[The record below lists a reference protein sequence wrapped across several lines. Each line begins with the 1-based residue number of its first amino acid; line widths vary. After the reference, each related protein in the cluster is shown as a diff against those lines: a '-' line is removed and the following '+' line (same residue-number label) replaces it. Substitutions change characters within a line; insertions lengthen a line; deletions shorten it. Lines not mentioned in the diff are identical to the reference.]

1 MSKCV
6 PIPYILGTVV
16 HGMLVSGIFCL
27 LVGTRSRIG
36 LWVFAPC
43 VGFFR
48 ELTWPTGY
56 AWADYYIVLLGVIVG
71 LADMVTQ
78 LFNVLFVSLQGWL
91 YDNTVPESIFYTT
104 ILFSGLLCLFF
115 YVMQFFASRKGP
127 RKLRLV
133 GDVTEVKLTKDEI
146 EVSRL

>member
-1 MSKCV
+1 M
-6 PIPYILGTVV
+6 
-16 HGMLVSGIFCL
+16 
-27 LVGTRSRIG
+27 
-36 LWVFAPC
+36 FAPC

-104 ILFSGLLCLFF
+104 VGFSFLLCLFF
-115 YVMQFFASRKGP
+115 YFMQFYASRKGP

-133 GDVTEVKLTKDEI
+133 AESSEEKLTKDEI

>member
-1 MSKCV
+1 
-6 PIPYILGTVV
+6 
-16 HGMLVSGIFCL
+16 MLVSGVLCL
-27 LVGTRSRIG
+27 FIGTQSRLA

-104 ILFSGLLCLFF
+104 VGFSFLLCLFF
-115 YVMQFFASRKGP
+115 YFMQFYASRKGP

-133 GDVTEVKLTKDEI
+133 AESSEEKLTKDEI